1 MTDTTLLDRI
11 MRWLGLAREKAY
23 RAWKWQDDEAIL
35 VSTHSNRAWTCT
47 VQQLGDGTNERVDV
61 IEINRETG
69 TPVEAKLDE
78 PETYKFSSSFRDM
91 AARRNITPDD
101 EAGR

>member
-1 MTDTTLLDRI
+1 MTEQPSLLDRI

-23 RAWKWQDDEAIL
+23 RVWKWQDDEAIL

-47 VQQLGDGTNERVDV
+47 VEPIGDGTNERVDV
-61 IEINRETG
+61 IEIDRETG
-69 TPVEAKLDE
+69 APVESKLDE
-78 PETYKFSSSFRDM
+78 PESYHWKPATFGNVTS
-91 AARRNITPDD
+91 ITPDD